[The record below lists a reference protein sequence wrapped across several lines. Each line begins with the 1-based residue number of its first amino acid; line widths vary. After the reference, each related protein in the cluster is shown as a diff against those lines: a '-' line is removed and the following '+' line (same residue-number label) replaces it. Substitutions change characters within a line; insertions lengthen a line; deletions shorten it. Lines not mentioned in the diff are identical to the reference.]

1 MKYIFIIFLFFF
13 ISIKSV
19 FAKEFSEV
27 LELELLKGWRQS
39 NGIHYGGLKVKL
51 SPGWKTYWRHPGET
65 GFSPEFD
72 WTGSLNLSAVKVLW
86 PHPKIFNDNGMLSFG
101 YEDYVILPI
110 EFTPYNAAK
119 LIKARLNLRLGI
131 CEKLCVPVS
140 RSLTTK
146 LRASKTVL
154 DSEIVEYMNRLPK
167 VVSGL
172 ELKNMK
178 CEFKV
183 DGQILMFR
191 SDIEFYNRD
200 IGFKAAIVELP
211 ESNIWFALP
220 NIERASNSIRIISKA
235 EQSEDGAFV
244 LNRDGIILTLISNNE
259 SVYIQGC

>member
-1 MKYIFIIFLFFF
+1 
-13 ISIKSV
+13 
-19 FAKEFSEV
+19 
-27 LELELLKGWRQS
+27 
-39 NGIHYGGLKVKL
+39 L

-167 VVSGL
+167 VVSGH

-183 DGQILMFR
+183 DGQNLIFR

-220 NIERASNSIRIISKA
+220 NIERASNSLRIISKA

-244 LNRDGIILTLISNNE
+244 LNRDGIIVTLISNNE

>member
-1 MKYIFIIFLFFF
+1 
-13 ISIKSV
+13 
-19 FAKEFSEV
+19 
-27 LELELLKGWRQS
+27 
-39 NGIHYGGLKVKL
+39 L

-167 VVSGL
+167 VVSGH

-183 DGQILMFR
+183 DGQNLIFR

-220 NIERASNSIRIISKA
+220 NIERASNSLRIISKA
-235 EQSEDGAFV
+235 EQSDDGAFV
-244 LNRDGIILTLISNNE
+244 LNRDGIIVTLISNNE

>member
-1 MKYIFIIFLFFF
+1 M
-13 ISIKSV
+13 
-19 FAKEFSEV
+19 
-27 LELELLKGWRQS
+27 
-39 NGIHYGGLKVKL
+39 

-167 VVSGL
+167 VVSGH

-183 DGQILMFR
+183 DGQNLIFR

-220 NIERASNSIRIISKA
+220 DIERASNSLRIISKA

-244 LNRDGIILTLISNNE
+244 LNRDGIIVTLISNNE

>member
-13 ISIKSV
+13 ISLKSV
-19 FAKEFSEV
+19 FANEFSEV

-65 GFSPEFD
+65 GFSPELD
-72 WTGSLNLSAVKVLW
+72 WTGSKNLSAVKVLW
-86 PHPKIFNDNGMLSFG
+86 PHPEIFDDKGLLSFG
-101 YEDYVILPI
+101 YKDYVILPI
-110 EFTPYNAAK
+110 EFTPINTDQ
-119 LIKARLNLRLGI
+119 LIKAKLNIKLGI

-146 LRASKTVL
+146 LRTSKTAL
-154 DSEIVEYMNRLPK
+154 DSQIVEYMNKLPRA
-167 VVSGL
+167 VSGH
-172 ELKNMK
+172 ELKNIK

-183 DGQILMFR
+183 DGKNLMFR

-220 NIERASNSIRIISKA
+220 NIERASNSLGIIAKA

-244 LNRDGIILTLISNNE
+244 LNRNGIIVTLISKNE

>member
-1 MKYIFIIFLFFF
+1 M
-13 ISIKSV
+13 
-19 FAKEFSEV
+19 
-27 LELELLKGWRQS
+27 
-39 NGIHYGGLKVKL
+39 
-51 SPGWKTYWRHPGET
+51 WRHPGET

-86 PHPKIFNDNGMLSFG
+86 PHPEIFNDNGMLSFG

-167 VVSGL
+167 VVSGH

-178 CEFKV
+178 CDFKV
-183 DGQILMFR
+183 DGQNLIFR

-220 NIERASNSIRIISKA
+220 NIERASNSLRIISKA

-244 LNRDGIILTLISNNE
+244 LNRDGIIVTLISKNE

>member
-1 MKYIFIIFLFFF
+1 M
-13 ISIKSV
+13 
-19 FAKEFSEV
+19 
-27 LELELLKGWRQS
+27 
-39 NGIHYGGLKVKL
+39 

-167 VVSGL
+167 VVSGH

-183 DGQILMFR
+183 DGQNLIFR

-220 NIERASNSIRIISKA
+220 NIERASNSLRIISKA

-244 LNRDGIILTLISNNE
+244 LNRDGIIVTLISKNE

>member
-1 MKYIFIIFLFFF
+1 M
-13 ISIKSV
+13 
-19 FAKEFSEV
+19 
-27 LELELLKGWRQS
+27 
-39 NGIHYGGLKVKL
+39 
-51 SPGWKTYWRHPGET
+51 WRHPGET

-86 PHPKIFNDNGMLSFG
+86 PHPEIFNDNGMLSFG

-167 VVSGL
+167 VVSGH

-178 CEFKV
+178 CDFKV
-183 DGQILMFR
+183 DGQNLIFR

-220 NIERASNSIRIISKA
+220 NIERASNSLRIISKA
-235 EQSEDGAFV
+235 EQSDDGAFV
-244 LNRDGIILTLISNNE
+244 LNRDGIIVTLISNNE

>member
-1 MKYIFIIFLFFF
+1 M
-13 ISIKSV
+13 
-19 FAKEFSEV
+19 
-27 LELELLKGWRQS
+27 
-39 NGIHYGGLKVKL
+39 

-167 VVSGL
+167 VVSGH

-183 DGQILMFR
+183 DGQNLIFR

-220 NIERASNSIRIISKA
+220 NIERASNSLRIISKA
-235 EQSEDGAFV
+235 EQSDDGAFV
-244 LNRDGIILTLISNNE
+244 LNRDGIIVTLISNNE

>member
-1 MKYIFIIFLFFF
+1 M
-13 ISIKSV
+13 
-19 FAKEFSEV
+19 
-27 LELELLKGWRQS
+27 
-39 NGIHYGGLKVKL
+39 

-86 PHPKIFNDNGMLSFG
+86 PHPEIFNDNGMLSFG

-167 VVSGL
+167 VVSGH

-183 DGQILMFR
+183 DEQNLIFR

-220 NIERASNSIRIISKA
+220 NIERASNSLRIISKA
-235 EQSEDGAFV
+235 EQSDDGAFV
-244 LNRDGIILTLISNNE
+244 LNRDGIIVTLISKNE

>member
-1 MKYIFIIFLFFF
+1 MKYIFIIFIIFF

-19 FAKEFSEV
+19 FSKEFSDV

-146 LRASKTVL
+146 LRASKTTL

-167 VVSGL
+167 VVSGH

-183 DGQILMFR
+183 DGQNLIFR

-200 IGFKAAIVELP
+200 IAFKAAIVELP

-220 NIERASNSIRIISKA
+220 NIERASNSLIIISKA

-244 LNRDGIILTLISNNE
+244 LNRDGIIVTLISKNE

>member
-19 FAKEFSEV
+19 FSKEFSEV

-167 VVSGL
+167 VVSGH

-183 DGQILMFR
+183 DGQNLIFR

-220 NIERASNSIRIISKA
+220 NIERASNSLRIISKA